1 MPVVVPIH
9 NAVNERVWEMVLE
22 WEKLALA
29 SSDVGGRGGGEGRE
43 GDKRESRLVSFI
55 GRPKDLSLRA
65 RFKGFLGFVLSLI
78 LFFLPTFHS
87 LFLSL
92 LSLARFYALEK
103 TTKRNLN

>member
-29 SSDVGGRGGGEGRE
+29 SSGAVGGAGGRE

-65 RFKGFLGFVLSLI
+65 RFKGFLGFVSFSLII
-78 LFFLPTFHS
+78 LFFLS
-87 LFLSL
+87 LLLSL
-92 LSLARFYALEK
+92 LSFARFYALEK
-103 TTKRNLN
+103 NDERNLN